1 MQSETGTDPEKT
13 LRLNVKTCH
22 QQLHFMIKAI
32 TDALVRFYSIEL
44 KHVVGTQDVKKDL
57 L

>member
-1 MQSETGTDPEKT
+1 MDPEKT
-13 LRLNVKTCH
+13 LKSNLKACH
-22 QQLHFMIKAI
+22 QQVHFMIKAI

-44 KHVVGTQDVKKDL
+44 KHVVGAQDVKRDL

>member
-1 MQSETGTDPEKT
+1 VDPEKT
-13 LRLNVKTCH
+13 LKLNVKTCH

-44 KHVVGTQDVKKDL
+44 KHVVGTQDVRKDL